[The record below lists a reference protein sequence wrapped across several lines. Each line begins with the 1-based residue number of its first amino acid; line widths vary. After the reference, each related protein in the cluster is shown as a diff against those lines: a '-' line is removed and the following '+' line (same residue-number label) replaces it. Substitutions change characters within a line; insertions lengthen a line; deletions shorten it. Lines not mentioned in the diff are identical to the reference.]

1 MAVRTSFARVGSW
14 WYIDKRGK
22 KNLGSVHGPTYLSR
36 LLNFIRKIQSQLP
49 QNWKRLERWEY
60 NTSASKRSRKLTVSS
75 KCIKAHGIVTEYIFS
90 HSPVPQAPD
99 LDRELTTLMFGISII
114 LFKITLY
121 KALGEHIGALPWTRH
136 FDGSAFVKKCP
147 GGIAPNRLKA
157 DGADCGSTK
166 ADRLYTIT

>member
-49 QNWKRLERWEY
+49 QSWKRLERWEY

-99 LDRELTTLMFGISII
+99 LDRVDNAHARNKHYSIQNYTI
-114 LFKITLY
+114 QSFR
-121 KALGEHIGALPWTRH
+121 GAHRCA
-136 FDGSAFVKKCP
+136 SM
-147 GGIAPNRLKA
+147 
-157 DGADCGSTK
+157 DCGSTK
-166 ADRLYTIT
+166 ADRLYTITKSDCIFS